1 MLILKDGSAKDEGE
15 GNHFLKEEFVDR
27 IQSRK
32 AARVAAGS
40 LSGAT
45 AILMLAGGTPVQAQ
59 QTEVEALRAQ
69 IAELSARLGKI
80 EEENAAAAAA
90 AKAKA
95 ATPPV
100 TTKSPVV
107 LSGLFQLHSL
117 NYFDQ
122 DKAFPR
128 TADTFRIRRAELRL
142 TAPSITSRISGTVQL
157 DFAKAVQNTAAAP
170 LIRARDSVL
179 QEIQISYLL
188 NKKGTN
194 QTQVDVGQFK
204 IPIGYESLQS
214 SAALPLIERSL
225 IFSQRDP
232 FDGSYGDQRDTGI
245 QLRGTQGQFAYR
257 VGVFNGFGDRQNT
270 LAISDPKAVLA
281 WLSYKPKGISGLEFG
296 VSGGKGNTGNSANNG
311 TGPRTDRDLKNAF
324 ITYKKNKL
332 TLQGEYL
339 TGDSQLIDNTGLRKI
354 KGYYGSVSYLFN
366 PKIEGV
372 FRYDYLD
379 TDKTLGNA
387 AVRDLV
393 FGANYYIK
401 GNNAKIQTNLIFR
414 NGGAGSPIAGLR
426 PDRTELRTAF
436 QIGF

>member
-1 MLILKDGSAKDEGE
+1 M
-15 GNHFLKEEFVDR
+15 DR

-32 AARVAAGS
+32 ITRVTTGA
-40 LSGAT
+40 LTGAT
-45 AILMLAGGTPVQAQ
+45 AILMLANGSPVQAQ

-80 EEENAAAAAA
+80 EEDAAAAATA

-107 LSGLFQLHSL
+107 LSGLFQIHSL

-128 TADTFRIRRAELRL
+128 TADTFRIRRAEVRL
-142 TAPSITSRISGTVQL
+142 TAPAITSRISGTVQL

-170 LIRARDSVL
+170 LIRSRDSVL

-188 NKKGTN
+188 NKRGNNAAT
-194 QTQVDVGQFK
+194 VDVGQFK

-214 SAALPLIERSL
+214 SAGLPLIERSL

-245 QLRGTQGQFAYR
+245 QLRGTQGQFSYR

-281 WLSYKPKGISGLEFG
+281 WLSYKPKSINGLEFG

-311 TGPRTDRDLKNAF
+311 AGPRTDRDLKNAF
-324 ITYKKNKL
+324 IAYKKNKL
-332 TLQGEYL
+332 TLQGEYIA
-339 TGDSQLIDNTGLRKI
+339 GDSQLIDNSALRKI
-354 KGYYGSVSYLFN
+354 KGYYGSAAYLFT

-372 FRYDYLD
+372 LRYDYLD

-387 AVRDLV
+387 AVRDIIL
-393 FGANYYIK
+393 GANYFIK
-401 GNNAKIQTNLIFR
+401 GNNAKIQTNLVFR
-414 NGGAGSPIAGLR
+414 NGGSGSPIAALR